1 MAKKFQFRGVDGEQ
15 LKNVDMNT
23 FIDMVDSRMRRTLK
37 RGFTFQ
43 QKKLLR
49 EIKKFKER
57 GDTKPIKTHCRNMPI
72 IPEMVGVSFMVYTG
86 KEFMIVNVNEEM
98 LGHYLGEFAPT
109 RKRIQHS
116 APGVGA
122 TRSSKFVP
130 LK

>member
-1 MAKKFQFRGVDGEQ
+1 MAKKFQFRGIDGEQ
-15 LKNVDMNT
+15 LKNVEMNA
-23 FIDMVDSRMRRTLK
+23 FVDMVDSRMRRTLK

-49 EIKKFKER
+49 EIKKFKEQ
-57 GDTKPIKTHCRNMPI
+57 GNTKPIKTHCRDMPI
-72 IPEMVGVSFMVYTG
+72 IPEMIGVSFMVHTG
-86 KEFMIVNVNEEM
+86 KEFVIVNVNEEM